1 MVCSILG
8 YFSIT
13 TLKPKDLFAKLTTPD
28 YGATQSWISWYE
40 IAWGHL
46 SNAGLTKVETPLDLT
61 RIKLRIAATCWLSL
75 DFVAAMQA
83 NEYCNTFYWS
93 DWISELG
100 IDPTWAMAT
109 ALDDQGMREVI
120 ATQMDDPGMEHEEC
134 EDEGII
140 FFEENG
146 DDIVE
151 KTGVTVIAAAVTMQ
165 RDLVCDALINQL
177 DGSHMLFL
185 CLYTACMDIDR
196 LTHKRK
202 DEIEDE
208 IDELQYDLD
217 ALSIATEE
225 VRDLP
230 EHHKRIESLRTEI
243 ERLEG
248 CLDDSSIRETVM
260 EQLLVDAFSGS
271 PIGWED
277 ENDIERMR
285 AFEWCHTGCAI
296 INLGEG

>member
-1 MVCSILG
+1 ME
-8 YFSIT
+8 F
-13 TLKPKDLFAKLTTPD
+13 KWQHAKDLFAKLTTPD

-134 EDEGII
+134 DDEGII